1 MNEKESPKQ
10 EPAPE
15 RLAALR
21 VLSKETVRALSREE
35 LNAFLYEDTWP
46 DSLAEKLKKYI
57 VEEDTPSS

>member
-1 MNEKESPKQ
+1 MNEKDSPKP

-21 VLSKETVRALSREE
+21 VLPEETVRSLSREE

-46 DSLAEKLKKYI
+46 DSLAEKLKKYV
-57 VEEDTPSS
+57 VEEDKSSP